1 MAMGGARRH
10 RVLVVE
16 EDETTREVL
25 GQVLADLGYRA
36 VLAAD
41 GREALTLS
49 KLRPLDLVL
58 TGLSL
63 PRLDGIR
70 LIRRLK
76 RHQPHLPVAIIS
88 SRAPS
93 DAGSEAR
100 LVGAAGFVSKPI
112 DLRALEHTV
121 ESLLRRQALAGS

>member
-1 MAMGGARRH
+1 MGMRGAHRH

-16 EDETTREVL
+16 EDATTREVL
-25 GQVLADLGYRA
+25 GQVLTDLGYRA

-49 KLRPLDLVL
+49 KLRLPDAVL

-76 RHQPHLPVAIIS
+76 RYQPHLPVAIIS

-93 DAGSEAR
+93 DALKEAQ
-100 LVGAAGFVSKPI
+100 LIGAAGFVSKPI
-112 DLRALEHTV
+112 DLRALEHAV
-121 ESLLRRQALAGS
+121 ESLLGKHALAGS